1 MEAHIEI
8 NRKQLALY
16 EEEYKKLRAIDYHIE
31 GCIGKVL
38 PPEVH
43 EEYLSGK
50 HGYGVCI
57 MHRIAPLKIGRRMLE
72 KNILL

>member
-1 MEAHIEI
+1 ME
-8 NRKQLALY
+8 KQLALY

-31 GCIGKVL
+31 SCMGKVL

-43 EEYLSGK
+43 EEYLSGT
-50 HGYGVCI
+50 HGHGVCI